1 MSDRESMS
9 DTHDYGADA
18 AAYVLG
24 ALDPVEV
31 ETFEHHLEGCAEC
44 RDDVTALQQVA
55 TALPMAAPQH
65 RAPKSLRRRVLAAVQ
80 EEAKPIASEQPHARA
95 GVGRPSWLRRGVAL
109 AGACAAIALAVFA
122 GLDLSTGSHTRVIQA
137 HVSGISGSASLH
149 LSGGRG
155 QLIVHH
161 LSPPPPGHIY
171 EMWLKRPRHAPAP
184 TSVLF
189 SVTSSGA
196 GEIGLPSRL
205 RGVTQILVTP
215 EPDGGSRVPTHAP
228 VIVAPL
234 T

>member
-1 MSDRESMS
+1 MSDRENMS
-9 DTHDYGADA
+9 DSHDYGGDV

-24 ALDPVEV
+24 ALDPIEV
-31 ETFEHHLEGCAEC
+31 ETFERHLEDCPEC
-44 RDDVTALQQVA
+44 RDEVTTLQQVA
-55 TALPMAAPQH
+55 TALPMAAPQQ

-80 EEAKPIASEQPHARA
+80 EEAKPIASQQPQVRT
-95 GVGRPSWLRRGVAL
+95 GIGRPNWLWGGVVL
-109 AGACAAIALAVFA
+109 AGACAAIALAVLV
-122 GLDLSTGSHTRVIQA
+122 GVDLSTGTHTRVIQA
-137 HVSGISGSASLH
+137 QVSGISGSASLH

-171 EMWLKRPRHAPAP
+171 EMWLKRPRRAPAP

-189 SVTSSGA
+189 SVTSSGE
-196 GEIGLPSRL
+196 GEIGLPPRL

-215 EPDGGSRVPTHAP
+215 EPDGGSRVPTHTP
-228 VIVAPL
+228 VIVASL

>member
-9 DTHDYGADA
+9 NPHDYGGDA

-31 ETFEHHLEGCAEC
+31 ETFEHHLEGCDLC
-44 RDDVTALQQVA
+44 RDEVTVLEQVA
-55 TALPMAAPQH
+55 TALPMGVPQY
-65 RAPKSLRRRVLAAVQ
+65 RAPKSLRRRVLAVVQ
-80 EEAKPIASEQPHARA
+80 EEAKPVASERSRAR
-95 GVGRPSWLRRGVAL
+95 VREPNWLWRGVVL
-109 AGACAAIALAVFA
+109 AGTCAAIALAVLV
-122 GLDLSTGSHTRVIQA
+122 GLDLSTGSHTRVIEA

-155 QLIVHH
+155 QLIVRH
-161 LSPPPPGHIY
+161 LSPPPPGHVY

-184 TSVLF
+184 TNVLF
-189 SVTSSGA
+189 SVTSSGEA
-196 GEIGLPSRL
+196 EVGLPPRL
-205 RGVTQILVTP
+205 HGVTQILVTP
-215 EPDGGSRVPTHAP
+215 EPDGGSRVPTHSP

>member
-1 MSDRESMS
+1 
-9 DTHDYGADA
+9 
-18 AAYVLG
+18 
-24 ALDPVEV
+24 
-31 ETFEHHLEGCAEC
+31 LEGCAEC
-44 RDDVTALQQVA
+44 RDEVTALQQVA
-55 TALPMAAPQH
+55 TALPMAAPHH

-80 EEAKPIASEQPHARA
+80 EEAKPIASEQSQVRA
-95 GVGRPSWLRRGVAL
+95 GAGRPSWLWRGAAL
-109 AGACAAIALAVFA
+109 AGACAVIALAVLV
-122 GLDLSTGSHTRVIQA
+122 GLDLSSGSQTRVIQA

-149 LSGGRG
+149 LSGGHG

-184 TSVLF
+184 TKVLF
-189 SVTSSGA
+189 SVTSSGE
-196 GEIGLPSRL
+196 GEIGLPPQL

-215 EPDGGSRVPTHAP
+215 EPDGGSRVPTHTP